1 MKDAVLAYCWCT
13 GANGK
18 VLKVKVGYYR
28 KGCVAIISLKYFLFN
43 NYKGTGL
50 CMK

>member
-1 MKDAVLAYCWCT
+1 MEDAVLAYCWCT

-28 KGCVAIISLKYFLFN
+28 KGCVAIISSKYFLFN